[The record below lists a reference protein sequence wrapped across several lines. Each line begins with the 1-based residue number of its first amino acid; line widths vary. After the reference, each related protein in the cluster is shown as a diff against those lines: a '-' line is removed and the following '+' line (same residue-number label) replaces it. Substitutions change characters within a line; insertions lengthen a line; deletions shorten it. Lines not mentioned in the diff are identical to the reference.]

1 MKTFVDIFN
10 ARGAA
15 YDRAMRRFPQA
26 RDREFAQAVEAAR
39 LPSGSVVLDVP
50 AGGNYL
56 EHHLPP
62 TCLWVGHETSSGFG
76 NHGMADHPGA
86 ATLLPL
92 PFQSDAAD
100 AAISLAGV
108 HHLEDKIPFFSELY
122 RVVKPGGRLVVSDV
136 LENSPV
142 AHFLDTFVGANN
154 STGHEGAYLDRH
166 TADELRKA
174 GWAIE
179 RTQVN
184 DFYWQFSGLRNMAAF
199 CHGLFD
205 LRLCSLAA
213 TAAAIEKH
221 LGVKRF
227 PDGTRGMAWQLMTIT
242 AHKPLRQR
250 EVAPVIAYK

>member
-1 MKTFVDIFN
+1 MKTFVDIFQQ
-10 ARGAA
+10 RGSA
-15 YDRAMRRFPQA
+15 YDRAMRRFPHA
-26 RDREFAQAVEAAR
+26 RDMEFAQLVQAAR
-39 LPSGSVVLDVP
+39 LQPGDVVADVP

-56 EHHLPP
+56 QHHLPP
-62 TCLWVGHETSSGFG
+62 SCQWVGWEPCSSFS
-76 NHGMADHPGA
+76 HHGA
-86 ATLLPL
+86 ASERLGAPLLPL
-92 PFQSDAAD
+92 PWPAD
-100 AAISLAGV
+100 FVDVAISLAGV
-108 HHLEDKIPFFSELY
+108 HHLEDKKPFFAECH

-142 AHFLDTFVGANN
+142 AHFLDIFVGANN
-154 STGHEGAYLDRH
+154 STGHEGAYLNGH
-166 TADELRKA
+166 SADELRET

-250 EVAPVIAYK
+250 EVAPVMAYP